1 MNHFL
6 SDIRFERGIPV
17 NVDVPVMLPFG
28 RALLILAGSLSLAL
42 WVGNSP
48 YAQEQNAQDADA
60 QEVAEQETNDE
71 VQIQPLPDKD
81 VVRLD
86 QMLADIV
93 IQKEDL
99 LTLEGQV
106 SDSEGPLQLQITTLD
121 RAKLTERIG
130 ALPATEIE
138 GIEQGIHAA
147 CDLEP

>member
-60 QEVAEQETNDE
+60 QEVAEQETKDE
-71 VQIQPLPDKD
+71 VPIQPLPDKD

-86 QMLADIV
+86 QLQADII

-106 SDSEGPLQLQITTLD
+106 SDSDGPVADIFSLRRDRLWTEMFQATLNLAND
-121 RAKLTERIG
+121 VSEQKDKG
-130 ALPATEIE
+130 MDVCLP
-138 GIEQGIHAA
+138 
-147 CDLEP
+147 